1 MENREWK
8 IGKREGDE
16 GPSITLYSLSSI
28 SSVLH
33 SMLDVHL
40 FSILFSLFSILFAA
54 FFLSACGGIS
64 GMASKKSLVSEE
76 LYEAANVLLSLKNK
90 NNELKTF
97 KGTGKVT
104 FWEKGKKGLI
114 SDVAWVGSEPDKIR
128 IAMRSL
134 SGQPVVS
141 LACDGM
147 WLYFVLHT
155 DQRFYKKP
163 SKNSTLKKFISI
175 PIKSSDIVS
184 ILAGRIPVVRHDSAM
199 IKNRS
204 KDGYVLVLKKGWA
217 NVVEKIYLD
226 ETGTSVRKL
235 EMFDLNSLLLY
246 TAEFVEMQNING
258 YLVPSRLFFSG
269 ANGDSFLL
277 DINRYWVDVS
287 VSPSTF
293 VLTPA
298 ERIKD

>member
-1 MENREWK
+1 MNLAMK
-8 IGKREGDE
+8 YAI
-16 GPSITLYSLSSI
+16 
-28 SSVLH
+28 
-33 SMLDVHL
+33 
-40 FSILFSLFSILFAA
+40 ILFSAA

-64 GMASKKSLVSEE
+64 GMASKKSLLSEE
-76 LYEAANVLLSLKNK
+76 LYEASNLLLSLKNK

-104 FWEKGKKGLI
+104 FWGKGKKGLI

-128 IAMRSL
+128 IVMRSL

-141 LACDGM
+141 LACDGR
-147 WLYFVLHT
+147 WLYFVLHR

-199 IKNRS
+199 IKKNRS
-204 KDGYVLVLKKGWA
+204 KEGYVLVLKKGWA

-226 ETGTSVRKL
+226 ETRTSVRKL

-246 TAEFVEMQNING
+246 RAEFIGMQNING
-258 YLVPSRLFFSG
+258 YLVPSQLFFSG
-269 ANGDSFLL
+269 ANGDSFRL
-277 DINRYWVDVS
+277 DINRYWADVS

-293 VLTPA
+293 VLTPQRGL
-298 ERIKD
+298 ED

>member
-1 MENREWK
+1 MAMK
-8 IGKREGDE
+8 YAI
-16 GPSITLYSLSSI
+16 
-28 SSVLH
+28 
-33 SMLDVHL
+33 
-40 FSILFSLFSILFAA
+40 ILFIAV

-76 LYEAANVLLSLKNK
+76 LHETANLLSALKNK

-128 IAMRSL
+128 IVMRSL

-147 WLYFVLHT
+147 WLYFVSHT

-175 PIKSSDIVS
+175 PIKSRDIVS
-184 ILAGRIPVVRHDSAM
+184 ILAGRIPVVRHDSIA
-199 IKNRS
+199 IKKNRS
-204 KDGYVLVLKKGWA
+204 KDGYVLVLKVLKKDWE
-217 NVVEKIYLD
+217 NVIEKIYLD
-226 ETGTSVRKL
+226 ETRTNVRKL
-235 EMFDLNSLLLY
+235 EMFDLNGLLLY
-246 TAEFVEMQNING
+246 RAEFIRMQNING
-258 YLVPSRLFFSG
+258 LLVPSRLFFSR
-269 ANGDSFLL
+269 ANGDRFQL
-277 DINRYWVDVS
+277 DINRYWANVS
-287 VSPSTF
+287 ILPSTF

-298 ERIKD
+298 P

>member
-1 MENREWK
+1 MNLVMK
-8 IGKREGDE
+8 YAI
-16 GPSITLYSLSSI
+16 
-28 SSVLH
+28 
-33 SMLDVHL
+33 
-40 FSILFSLFSILFAA
+40 ILFVAA

-76 LYEAANVLLSLKNK
+76 LYEASNLLLSLKNK

-97 KGTGKVT
+97 KGAGKVT
-104 FWEKGKKGLI
+104 FWGNGKKGLI

-141 LACDGM
+141 LACDGR

-199 IKNRS
+199 IKKNRS

-246 TAEFVEMQNING
+246 RAEFIGMQNING

-293 VLTPA
+293 VLTPQRGS
-298 ERIKD
+298 ED

>member
-1 MENREWK
+1 M
-8 IGKREGDE
+8 GKAGETEIRGQS
-16 GPSITLYSLSSI
+16 PSILC
-28 SSVLH
+28 
-33 SMLDVHL
+33 SMAPLREEINL
-40 FSILFSLFSILFAA
+40 ATKYAIILIAAA

-76 LYEAANVLLSLKNK
+76 LHKAANVLLSLKNK

-97 KGTGKVT
+97 KGAGKIT
-104 FWEKGKKGLI
+104 FWVKGKKGLI

-141 LACDGM
+141 LACDGR

-175 PIKSSDIVS
+175 PIKSGDIVS
-184 ILAGRIPVVRHDSAM
+184 ILAGRIPVVKHDSAM
-199 IKNRS
+199 IKKNSS
-204 KDGYVLVLKKGWA
+204 KNGYVLVLKKGWA

-235 EMFDLNSLLLY
+235 EMFDLNGLLLY
-246 TAEFVEMQNING
+246 RAEFIGMQDING
-258 YLVPSRLFFSG
+258 YLVPSELFVSG
-269 ANGDSFLL
+269 ANGDSFRL
-277 DINRYWVDVS
+277 DINRYWADVS

-298 ERIKD
+298 Q